1 MKCLACG
8 AVMRLMDVRTDTTT
22 PFAIKR
28 RVFQCSSC
36 RQTAQRLEFDRSGLP
51 DIPLPVMT
59 HTNAPAIA
67 RPLDRCATSSAS
79 KHQGEKLISRQV
91 AVPPP
96 KPVDWGLVVGKLS
109 SALREQAA
117 ATRGSAWA
125 KAVEKLRSKQIALT
139 EREADRSEISTRAL
153 VSSARDQLLLRRDD
167 GKRPSL
173 AVVPKGTHR
182 HQEGISTRRNEK
194 DNIARTINAPLL

>member
-8 AVMRLMDVRTDTTT
+8 AVMRLMDVRTDATT

-51 DIPLPVMT
+51 NFPLPVIK
-59 HTNAPAIA
+59 HVNGAAVGHLPDRYAA
-67 RPLDRCATSSAS
+67 RSAS
-79 KHQGEKLISRQV
+79 RHQGARLISRQV

-109 SALREQAA
+109 NALREQAA
-117 ATRGSAWA
+117 AARGSAWA
-125 KAVEKLRSKQIALT
+125 KAVEKLRSKQMVLQEAKGN
-139 EREADRSEISTRAL
+139 RE
-153 VSSARDQLLLRRDD
+153 V
-167 GKRPSL
+167 
-173 AVVPKGTHR
+173 
-182 HQEGISTRRNEK
+182 
-194 DNIARTINAPLL
+194 

>member
-1 MKCLACG
+1 LIADYVALYRSLLKLPSISERETI
-8 AVMRLMDVRTDTTT
+8 VPLPR
-22 PFAIKR
+22 P
-28 RVFQCSSC
+28 VF
-36 RQTAQRLEFDRSGLP
+36 EFDRSGLP

-67 RPLDRCATSSAS
+67 RPLDRFATSSAS

-109 SALREQAA
+109 NALREQAA
-117 ATRGSAWA
+117 AARGSAWA
-125 KAVEKLRSKQIALT
+125 KAVEKLRSKRIALA
-139 EREADRSEISTRAL
+139 EREADRSEPSTRAR
-153 VSSARDQLLLRRDD
+153 VSSARDQLLLHRDD

-182 HQEGISTRRNEK
+182 HQEGDGISTRRQ
-194 DNIARTINAPLL
+194 DNIARAINAPLL